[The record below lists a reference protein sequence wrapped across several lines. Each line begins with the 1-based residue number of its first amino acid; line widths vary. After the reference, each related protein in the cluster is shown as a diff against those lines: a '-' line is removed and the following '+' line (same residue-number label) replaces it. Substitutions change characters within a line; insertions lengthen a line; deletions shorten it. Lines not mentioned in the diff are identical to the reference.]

1 MDKSGV
7 AWFRDFIDFIAY
19 DTQKKRISLRRVAN
33 QLYFRD
39 GLSKKAIA
47 AQLGVSRHF
56 VIRWSQSMDQDVTI
70 DHRGWPKGRRRRW
83 PQETEDRIAFLH
95 KELKG
100 GPDAFYWG
108 PTAIAQ
114 QWLSRYPA
122 EPPPPLRTIG
132 QILKDLGL
140 SERSARKVR
149 KGASRYLCYP
159 EHTIYET
166 LGQRVMEAD
175 FIGKKYITG
184 TQQPIHFVAFSFK
197 KAPRLR
203 HFQRIEAQSA
213 DCFIEQCERFFATF
227 EKPDCIKVDNAGAT
241 IGSGSGKRTIS
252 RTVQFLLAN
261 QVVPIF
267 AVPRKPF
274 SQASIEGNNSVFA
287 RKFWNRRTFANF
299 EELDASLVAF
309 NQASLTGYRPPAP
322 KADSQKTFIPRVY
335 FIRQVRETAERTDGF
350 IDVLNESVSLPKAYI
365 NYFVLAEWNLSTE
378 LLSVYLENDKQLEEI
393 KNSPFPINPTAKRKI
408 RKGCAFSFCH

>member
-1 MDKSGV
+1 MK
-7 AWFRDFIDFIAY
+7 
-19 DTQKKRISLRRVAN
+19 
-33 QLYFRD
+33 
-39 GLSKKAIA
+39 
-47 AQLGVSRHF
+47 
-56 VIRWSQSMDQDVTI
+56 QDVTI
-70 DHRGWPKGRRRRW
+70 DRRGWPKGRRRRW
-83 PQETEDRIAFLH
+83 SKQTERRIASLH
-95 KELKG
+95 KELKH
-100 GPDAFYWG
+100 GPGAFYWG

-114 QWLSRYPA
+114 KWLKRYPE

-140 SERSARKVR
+140 SEPNGRKVR

-184 TQQPIHFVAFSFK
+184 TQQPIHFLAFSFK
-197 KAPRLR
+197 KVPKLR

-213 DCFIEQCERFFATF
+213 DCFIEQCKQFFATF
-227 EKPDCIKVDNAGAT
+227 EKPDCIKVDNAAAT

-252 RTVQFLLAN
+252 RAVQFLLAN

-287 RKFWNRRTFANF
+287 RKFWNRRTFNSL
-299 EELDASLVAF
+299 EDIDATLVAF
-309 NQASLTGYRPPAP
+309 NEASRNYTGYRPPVA
-322 KADSQKTFIPRVY
+322 KADLKDTFVPKVY
-335 FIRQVRETAERTDGF
+335 FTRQVRQTPEGKDGF
-350 IDVLNESVSLPKAYI
+350 IDVLNETVVLPKAYI

-378 LLSVYLENDKQLEEI
+378 LLNVYLENDKQLQEI
-393 KNSPFPINPTAKRKI
+393 KNSPFPINPRSKRKL
-408 RKGCAFSFCH
+408 K

>member
-1 MDKSGV
+1 MKAFSV
-7 AWFRDFIDFIAY
+7 AWFRDFIDSAVH
-19 DTQKKRISLRRVAN
+19 DTQKKIISLRRLAN

-56 VIRWSQSMDQDVTI
+56 VIRWTQSMKQDVTI

-83 PQETEDRIAFLH
+83 SKQTERRIASLH
-95 KELKG
+95 KELKH
-100 GPDAFYWG
+100 GPGAFYWG

-114 QWLSRYPA
+114 QWLKRYPE

-140 SERSARKVR
+140 SEPNGPKVR

-184 TQQPIHFVAFSFK
+184 TQQPIHFLAFSFK
-197 KAPRLR
+197 KVPKLR

-213 DCFIEQCERFFATF
+213 DCFIEQCKQFFATF
-227 EKPDCIKVDNAGAT
+227 EKPDCIKVDNAAAT

-252 RTVQFLLAN
+252 RAVQFLLAN

-287 RKFWNRRTFANF
+287 RKFWNRRTFNSL
-299 EELDASLVAF
+299 EDIDTTLVAF
-309 NQASLTGYRPPAP
+309 NEASRNYTGYRPPVA
-322 KADSQKTFIPRVY
+322 KADLKDTFVPKVY
-335 FIRQVRETAERTDGF
+335 FTRQVRQTPEGKDGF
-350 IDVLNESVSLPKAYI
+350 IDVLNETVVLPKAYI

-378 LLSVYLENDKQLEEI
+378 VLSVYLENDKELEEI
-393 KNSPFPINPTAKRKI
+393 KNSPFPINPRSKRKL
-408 RKGCAFSFCH
+408 K

>member
-1 MDKSGV
+1 MKTFSV
-7 AWFRDFIDFIAY
+7 AWFRDFIDFIAH
-19 DTQKKRISLRRVAN
+19 DTQKKIISLRRLAN

-47 AQLGVSRHF
+47 AQLGVSRPF

-70 DHRGWPKGRRRRW
+70 DDRGWPKGRRRRW
-83 PQETEDRIAFLH
+83 SEQTEHRIVSLH
-95 KELKG
+95 RELKHG
-100 GPDAFYWG
+100 SESFYWG

-114 QWLSRYPA
+114 KWLRNYPA

-140 SERSARKVR
+140 SEPHGRKVR

-159 EHTIYET
+159 EHTVYEV
-166 LGQRVMEAD
+166 LGQRVMESD

-184 TQQPIHFVAFSFK
+184 TQQPIHFLAFSFK
-197 KAPRLR
+197 KPPKLR
-203 HFQRIEAQSA
+203 HFERIEAQSA

-227 EKPDCIKVDNAGAT
+227 EKPDCIKVDNAAAT

-252 RTVQFLLAN
+252 RAVQFLLAN
-261 QVVPIF
+261 QVIPIF

-287 RKFWNRRTFANF
+287 RKFWNRRTFSSL
-299 EELDASLVAF
+299 EEIDTTLVAF
-309 NQASLTGYRPPAP
+309 NKASRNYTGYQPPLSKANSKQTFVP
-322 KADSQKTFIPRVY
+322 KVY
-335 FIRQVRETAERTDGF
+335 FIRQVRQTPESTDGF
-350 IDVLNESVSLPKAYI
+350 IDVLNESVNLPKSYI

-378 LLSVYLENDKQLEEI
+378 LLSVYLENDKQLVEI
-393 KNSPFPINPTAKRKI
+393 ENYPFPINPRSKKNL
-408 RKGCAFSFCH
+408 KGV

>member
-1 MDKSGV
+1 MKTFSV
-7 AWFRDFIDFIAY
+7 AWFRDFIDSAVH
-19 DTQKKRISLRRVAN
+19 DTQKKIISLRRLAN
-33 QLYFRD
+33 QLYFHD

-56 VIRWSQSMDQDVTI
+56 VIRWTQSMKQDVTI

-83 PQETEDRIAFLH
+83 SKQTERRIASLH
-95 KELKG
+95 KELKH
-100 GPDAFYWG
+100 GPGAFYWG

-114 QWLSRYPA
+114 KWLKRYPE

-140 SERSARKVR
+140 SEPNGRKVR

-184 TQQPIHFVAFSFK
+184 TQQPIHFLAFSFK
-197 KAPRLR
+197 KVPKLR

-213 DCFIEQCERFFATF
+213 DCFIEQCKQFFATF
-227 EKPDCIKVDNAGAT
+227 EKPDCIKVDNAAAT

-252 RTVQFLLAN
+252 RAVQFLLAN

-287 RKFWNRRTFANF
+287 RKFWNRRTFNSL
-299 EELDASLVAF
+299 EDIDATLVAF
-309 NQASLTGYRPPAP
+309 NEASRNYTGYRPPVA
-322 KADSQKTFIPRVY
+322 KADLKDTFVPKVY
-335 FIRQVRETAERTDGF
+335 FTRQVRQTPEGKDGF
-350 IDVLNESVSLPKAYI
+350 IDVLNETVVLPKAYI

-378 LLSVYLENDKQLEEI
+378 LLNVYLENDKQLQEI
-393 KNSPFPINPTAKRKI
+393 KNSPFPINTRSKRKL
-408 RKGCAFSFCH
+408 K

>member
-1 MDKSGV
+1 MKTFSV
-7 AWFRDFIDFIAY
+7 AWFRDFIDSAVH
-19 DTQKKRISLRRVAN
+19 DTQKKIISLRRLAN

-56 VIRWSQSMDQDVTI
+56 VIRWTQSMKQDVTI

-83 PQETEDRIAFLH
+83 SKQTERRIASLH
-95 KELKG
+95 KELKH
-100 GPDAFYWG
+100 GPGAFYWG

-114 QWLSRYPA
+114 KWLKRYPE

-140 SERSARKVR
+140 SEPNGRKVR

-184 TQQPIHFVAFSFK
+184 TQQPIHFLAFSFK
-197 KAPRLR
+197 KVPKLR

-213 DCFIEQCERFFATF
+213 DCFIEQCKQFFATF
-227 EKPDCIKVDNAGAT
+227 EKPDCVKVDNAAAT

-252 RTVQFLLAN
+252 RAVQFLLAN

-287 RKFWNRRTFANF
+287 RKFWNRRTFNSL
-299 EELDASLVAF
+299 EDIDATLVAF
-309 NQASLTGYRPPAP
+309 NEASRNYTGYRPPAA
-322 KADSQKTFIPRVY
+322 KADLKDTFVPKVY
-335 FIRQVRETAERTDGF
+335 FTRQVRQTPEGKDGF
-350 IDVLNESVSLPKAYI
+350 IDVLNETVVLPKAYI

-378 LLSVYLENDKQLEEI
+378 LLNVYLENDKQLQEI
-393 KNSPFPINPTAKRKI
+393 KNSPFPINPRSKRKL
-408 RKGCAFSFCH
+408 K